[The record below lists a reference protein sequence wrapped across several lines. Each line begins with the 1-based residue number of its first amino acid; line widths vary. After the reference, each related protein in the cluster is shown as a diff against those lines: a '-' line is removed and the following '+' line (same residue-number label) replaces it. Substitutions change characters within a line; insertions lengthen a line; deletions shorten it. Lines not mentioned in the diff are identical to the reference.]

1 MKSNIS
7 SSATSK
13 TPAASIS
20 VLRGHTAFVL
30 SVAVS
35 SDGKRIASGSQDFIV
50 WNWDVETGKIVEDS
64 LFQGHTDSVLS
75 VA

>member
-35 SDGKRIASGSQDFIV
+35 SDGKRIASGSQDL
-50 WNWDVETGKIVEDS
+50 ETGKIVGDS